1 MFKNAQNLLIV
12 LVVFLLILTVLLY
25 IENCE
30 LRNQLEMITS
40 VWDAYSEF
48 IDDLCK

>member
-1 MFKNAQNLLIV
+1 MSKNAQNWLIV

-30 LRNQLEMITS
+30 LRNRLEMIAS
-40 VWDAYSEF
+40 VWDAYSEI
-48 IDDLCK
+48 IDDLYK